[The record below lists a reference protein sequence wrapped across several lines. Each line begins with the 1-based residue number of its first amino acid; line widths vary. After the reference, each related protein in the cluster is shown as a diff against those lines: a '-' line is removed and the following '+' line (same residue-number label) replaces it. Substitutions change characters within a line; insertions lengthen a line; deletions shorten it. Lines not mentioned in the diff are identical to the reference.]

1 MLRIITGMPH
11 NFTSSLHLRIAGYS
25 SRATTTHV
33 AFQSGCLST

>member
-11 NFTSSLHLRIAGYS
+11 NFKSSFHFRIAGYS

-33 AFQSGCLST
+33 AFHTGCLNT